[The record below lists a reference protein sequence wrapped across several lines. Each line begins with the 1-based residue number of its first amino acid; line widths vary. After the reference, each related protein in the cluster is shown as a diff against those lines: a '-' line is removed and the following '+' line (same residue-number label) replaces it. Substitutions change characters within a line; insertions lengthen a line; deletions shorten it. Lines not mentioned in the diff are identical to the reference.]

1 MIKSCRVHP
10 NGSLRETNLCCN
22 NALPLR
28 SLSLV
33 LLIVNNLFAEGFVQ
47 FLQGECF
54 FKRIR
59 QGGLLFCAII
69 SGVFC
74 QLLGVSRILKKRY
87 DILCY

>member
-1 MIKSCRVHP
+1 MIKSRRVRP

-59 QGGLLFCAII
+59 QGGLLFCAMM